1 MNKQNFI
8 NLLLLFIT
16 NVFLIN
22 SLSSQAITRENIKD
36 SLINKMPSFSIYKDN
51 YIITGIPTNNSPTN
65 NNADIKYQV
74 SFKQLLFRKSFQHD
88 SYLFLTYS
96 QKAFWD
102 VYRESKPF
110 DEINFNPSL
119 GFGKPVFN
127 KDDHFK
133 GYLIFMIEHES
144 NGRDSIYSRS
154 WNNISLNYIT
164 KIGHKTEVNLKGWV
178 PFLYKEDNPDLIEY
192 IGIGELKVTH
202 QFIPKKLIFDITVR
216 KGLSKDWKG
225 AIQAQIL
232 YNPFKKSNQY
242 LVLEWFNGYA
252 ESLINYSDHVSM
264 IRLGIIVKSNY
275 LLK

>member
-1 MNKQNFI
+1 MNKQNSLIVIFSIIITFLFI
-8 NLLLLFIT
+8 NNLT
-16 NVFLIN
+16 CQ
-22 SLSSQAITRENIKD
+22 SLTKENIKD

-51 YIITGIPTNNSPTN
+51 YFITGVPTNITPTKY
-65 NNADIKYQV
+65 NADAKYQI

-127 KDDHFK
+127 KDNHFK

-144 NGRDSIYSRS
+144 NGKDSIYSRS

-164 KIGHKTEVNLKGWV
+164 KIGHKTEVNLKGWI

-192 IGIGELKVTH
+192 IGISELKVTH
-202 QFIPKKLIFDITVR
+202 QFIPKKLIFDITIR

-275 LLK
+275 LIK